1 MCETLD
7 LISLCSR
14 GRPHFI
20 RFCFQLFQRLQE
32 FSQAMQ
38 SRLGCHFA
46 AISHFLLWVALLSTF
61 SPSTTSRVYIAAER
75 NVPRRWWRHSFYIWK
90 ELMNQPSLSSH
101 FHRLTLLP
109 SMAKGLGR
117 CWQSQIPYTFIFT
130 SVCPCCARVLADSAL
145 IK

>member
-7 LISLCSR
+7 LISLCDR

-38 SRLGCHFA
+38 SRLGRDFA
-46 AISHFLLWVALLSTF
+46 AISRFLLWVALLSTF

-75 NVPRRWWRHSFYIWK
+75 NVPRRRWCHSFYIWK

-101 FHRLTLLP
+101 FQAHTSTEYGEGTRKVLT
-109 SMAKGLGR
+109 
-117 CWQSQIPYTFIFT
+117 IPDSLSTFIFII
-130 SVCPCCARVLADSAL
+130 PPHNNQLYKQ
-145 IK
+145 I